1 MKTSVPPVL
10 ISFSLV
16 CFALIQNTQA
26 LNLPPDGGY
35 PDGNTAE
42 GQAALLASPPALRT
56 QRSVGFRSTP
66 STAANS
72 TRRLAQALSS
82 VTLQTKIQPLAL
94 VRSSTLLSA
103 ATIRPMEH
111 LRFLTTYKVATTRP
125 SVLVHSLT
133 TLPAATMLH
142 WAAAPAPARQPV
154 QITSMLAQGCRV
166 WLAKA
171 TPVTSRASLARLL
184 PPKSRSSLTQTTSWE
199 PSCPQSALRKRSD
212 RWTKRATHSWR

>member
-1 MKTSVPPVL
+1 MATRQKGRPP
-10 ISFSLV
+10 F
-16 CFALIQNTQA
+16 
-26 LNLPPDGGY
+26 
-35 PDGNTAE
+35 
-42 GQAALLASPPALRT
+42 LASPPALRT

-133 TLPAATMLH
+133 TLPAANNVALGSGAGASATTGSNNVYVGAGMQGV
-142 WAAAPAPARQPV
+142 AGESDACYVKSIFGQ
-154 QITSMLAQGCRV
+154 TS
-166 WLAKA
+166 A
-171 TPVTSRASLARLL
+171 TGF
-184 PPKSRSSLTQTTSWE
+184 RSSLTQTTSWE
-199 PSCPQSALRKRSD
+199 PPCPQSALRKRSD
-212 RWTKRATHSWR
+212 RWTKRANHSWR